1 MLLRVEVAKVP
12 QILFL
17 VSTIKRIKKEYGLGF
32 SVNEGMYQILRKRY
46 RSSVKKVWDDYVL
59 QYTRQRKEEQNRA
72 ISRF

>member
-32 SVNEGMYQILRKRY
+32 SVNEGMYQILRK
-46 RSSVKKVWDDYVL
+46 
-59 QYTRQRKEEQNRA
+59 KE
-72 ISRF
+72 ISL